1 MFKRQAYVDKT
12 DEPFV
17 YGQSFLDDKTAM
29 DYFYCSSFY
38 EKESINERMLT

>member
-1 MFKRQAYVDKT
+1 VDKT

-29 DYFYCSSFY
+29 DYFYSSHFY